1 MKALQ
6 EHILSFVDMPQ
17 EVFDLGKVYFKTRKV
32 AKGDFICQAGDVCS
46 EVAFIKSGVM
56 RSFYKLKG
64 KEVTRFVL
72 MKNNFITALASFISR
87 KPTTENLQAIKDCEL
102 YVISNEDIQ
111 ALYGKYL
118 KWQELGR
125 LVVEKSHLQLER
137 RVFELVSMTAAERY
151 ESITQD
157 QPDMVDNV
165 PLQYIASIIGVK
177 PETLSRIRKK
187 VGVSANQLS

>member
-1 MKALQ
+1 VKTLQ
-6 EHILSFVDMPQ
+6 DHISTFVDMPP
-17 EVFDLGKVYFKTRKV
+17 EVFDQGKVFFEPRTV
-32 AKGDFICQAGDVCS
+32 GKGELICKAGEVCK

-56 RSFYKLKG
+56 RSFYQLKG

-72 MKNNFITALASFISR
+72 MKNNFITALSSFISQ
-87 KPTTENLQAIKDCEL
+87 KPSSENLQAIKETEL
-102 YVISNEDIQ
+102 FVINYDDIQ
-111 ALYGKYL
+111 NLYQEFP

-137 RVFELVSMTAAERY
+137 RVFELISMTASDRY
-151 ESITQD
+151 RAIAKD
-157 QPDMVDNV
+157 QPGIIDNV

-187 VGVSANQLS
+187 VSITSN

>member
-6 EHILSFVDMPQ
+6 THIQSFVDMPDD
-17 EVFDLGKVYFKTRKV
+17 VFEKGKVYFKSRKV
-32 AKGDFICQAGDVCS
+32 AKGDFICQEGQVCN
-46 EVAFIKSGVM
+46 EVAFIESGLM
-56 RSFYKLKG
+56 RSYYNLKG

-72 MKNNFITALASFISR
+72 MKNNFITALASFISQ
-87 KPTTENLQAIKDCEL
+87 KPTAENLQAIKDCEL
-102 YVISNEDIQ
+102 FVISYDDIQ
-111 ALYGKYL
+111 HLYGEYL

-137 RVFELVSMTAAERY
+137 RVFELISMTAAERY
-151 ESITQD
+151 RSIAKD
-157 QPDMVDNV
+157 QPDIIDNV

-187 VGVSANQLS
+187 VGVSAN